1 MPYQI
6 ASQNTSHRTSKIR
19 HVTAHIA
26 GNESLENAINWLGE
40 HGDDADIDVPLE
52 IDPASIKSKL
62 SKEEQQKL
70 LDERLAK
77 MRADKV
83 KSDKDLEKQQELGRI
98 QMNKELNEVV
108 ALSHHSAWW
117 GVPMMRKHRDVSVSG
132 VPSAPSGLFLLA
144 LRCAKTGLVCTQR
157 LDHGSRLRIVATS
170 SVSADTHRR
179 LCLCLCALQQ
189 AHLTL
194 SVSPFWSH
202 PRCCQPPPA
211 LAPQL
216 MRWGTCLR
224 AFVCRCVCV

>member
-6 ASQNTSHRTSKIR
+6 ASQNTSHRTSKMR
-19 HVTAHIA
+19 HITAHIA

-108 ALSHHSAWW
+108 ALSHHSAWG
-117 GVPMMRKHRDVSVSG
+117 GVPMMRRHRDVSVSG
-132 VPSAPSGLFLLA
+132 VPSAPPGLFL
-144 LRCAKTGLVCTQR
+144 
-157 LDHGSRLRIVATS
+157 HGSRLRIVATS
-170 SVSADTHRR
+170 SVSTDTHRR
-179 LCLCLCALQQ
+179 LCVCLCALQR

-194 SVSPFWSH
+194 SVSPSRSH

-216 MRWGTCLR
+216 MRWGTCWR